1 MAHLKE
7 INTTKNSWESVSEK
21 VIAVGA
27 YNDMTMSELAKKID

>member
-21 VIAVGA
+21 VIAVGHTTICRCL
-27 YNDMTMSELAKKID
+27 NLQKN